1 VNREPVLVALRA
13 DADTATGL
21 GHVLRCLALAEA
33 LHAAGARTLLITRA
47 PGPAVI
53 ERARISGVALRKLP
67 SATTPVDDAAQTLEA
82 LGDEMP
88 AWLVVDHY
96 ALDARW
102 HDAIAEATAA
112 RIAAIDDL
120 ADRPMHCEVLIDHN
134 LADNHRRKYG
144 TRLDERAALLG
155 GPRYALLGPMYACA
169 PRCAPHDPVR
179 SIGIFM
185 GGTDPAQASTIALQA
200 CVLAGFRGKIELVS
214 TTANARHQ
222 ALATAIA
229 QVPGAHLSLDLPDL
243 AAFFARHDLQIGAGG
258 GASWERCCIGP
269 PTLAVMTAGNQRAS
283 IPALAAR
290 GAIAT
295 LPDDM
300 PVTPSSLASALASL
314 LADPK
319 RRLALGRRA
328 TSLVDGHG
336 ARRVALRLLASTLRV
351 RPATAAD
358 SALVFTWR
366 NHPSIRALSRQAEA
380 IDEATHQRW
389 FDGVLGDPERALW
402 IGVVGNL
409 AVGVIRFDRCAD
421 HMEDV
426 EVSLYTDP
434 DLVGLSLGT
443 SLLRAGERQAAK
455 VFGDAQRFVA
465 HVLPGNAGSRRLFE
479 AAGYRFDATGW
490 SRKPTFAQE
499 PVETRA

>member
-1 VNREPVLVALRA
+1 
-13 DADTATGL
+13 
-21 GHVLRCLALAEA
+21 
-33 LHAAGARTLLITRA
+33 
-47 PGPAVI
+47 
-53 ERARISGVALRKLP
+53 
-67 SATTPVDDAAQTLEA
+67 
-82 LGDEMP
+82 M
-88 AWLVVDHY
+88 
-96 ALDARW
+96 
-102 HDAIAEATAA
+102 
-112 RIAAIDDL
+112 
-120 ADRPMHCEVLIDHN
+120 
-134 LADNHRRKYG
+134 
-144 TRLDERAALLG
+144 
-155 GPRYALLGPMYACA
+155 
-169 PRCAPHDPVR
+169 
-179 SIGIFM
+179 
-185 GGTDPAQASTIALQA
+185 
-200 CVLAGFRGKIELVS
+200 
-214 TTANARHQ
+214 
-222 ALATAIA
+222 
-229 QVPGAHLSLDLPDL
+229 
-243 AAFFARHDLQIGAGG
+243 
-258 GASWERCCIGP
+258 
-269 PTLAVMTAGNQRAS
+269 
-283 IPALAAR
+283 
-290 GAIAT
+290 
-295 LPDDM
+295 
-300 PVTPSSLASALASL
+300 
-314 LADPK
+314 
-319 RRLALGRRA
+319 
-328 TSLVDGHG
+328 
-336 ARRVALRLLASTLRV
+336 